1 MSGAESDTYELA
13 DSASHL
19 LHRAEQ
25 LAAERFSLL
34 VGRDVTLRQ
43 FAVLAAIAQAPGVSQ
58 AELVRRTGVDRSTI
72 AGITARLQKAG
83 LIERADSETD
93 KRANA
98 VTLTAAGQQMLK
110 AATKHARAADAAI
123 LDALPRA
130 KRKTFLSIL
139 VKLAELAEAAAAKAE
154 KDAKR
159 QAKRERDAARK
170 DAKKKR
176 DAERKQRA

>member
-1 MSGAESDTYELA
+1 MSGGESDAYELA
-13 DSASHL
+13 NSASHL

-25 LAAERFSLL
+25 LAAERFAVL
-34 VGRDVTLRQ
+34 VAGDVTLRQ

-58 AELVRRTGVDRSTI
+58 AELVRHTGVDRSTI

-83 LIERADSETD
+83 LIARADSETD

-98 VTLTAAGQQMLK
+98 VTLTAAGKQMLQT
-110 AATKHARAADAAI
+110 ATKHARAADAAI
-123 LDALPRA
+123 LDALPRS
-130 KRKTFLSIL
+130 KRKAFLNIL
-139 VKLAELAEAAAAKAE
+139 VKLAAFADAAAAKAE

-159 QAKRERDAARK
+159 QAKRQRDAVRK